1 MVDLRLEAFRL
12 GVCRLE
18 AALSPVAC
26 VQGEV
31 FALEAACTLEVW
43 NVGDYGDDRYEWA
56 CIPNPGKDHS
66 SHGKRS

>member
-1 MVDLRLEAFRL
+1 MVDLRLEACRLGVCHL

-18 AALSPVAC
+18 DALSPVAC

-43 NVGDYGDDRYEWA
+43 NVVDHGDDRY
-56 CIPNPGKDHS
+56 I
-66 SHGKRS
+66 

>member
-1 MVDLRLEAFRL
+1 MVDLRLGAFRL

-18 AALSPVAC
+18 DALSPVAC

-43 NVGDYGDDRYEWA
+43 KVDDHVDDHVDDRY
-56 CIPNPGKDHS
+56 K
-66 SHGKRS
+66 

>member
-1 MVDLRLEAFRL
+1 MVDLRLGAFRL

-18 AALSPVAC
+18 DALSPVAC

-43 NVGDYGDDRYEWA
+43 NVDDHVDDRY
-56 CIPNPGKDHS
+56 K
-66 SHGKRS
+66 